1 MINPFEEVSKFCD
14 LSIDDKVKLP
24 VAIVGA
30 GGIVDGAHLPAY
42 KKAGVNVVGIF
53 DTDSAK
59 AKEVAGRHGIQKFTQ
74 HSKI

>member
-1 MINPFEEVSKFCD
+1 MNLFEEVSQFCD

-42 KKAGVNVVGIF
+42 KKLALKL
-53 DTDSAK
+53 SAYSIPI
-59 AKEVAGRHGIQKFTQ
+59 IQRQRMSHLVMVFPRCTRRLK
-74 HSKI
+74 S